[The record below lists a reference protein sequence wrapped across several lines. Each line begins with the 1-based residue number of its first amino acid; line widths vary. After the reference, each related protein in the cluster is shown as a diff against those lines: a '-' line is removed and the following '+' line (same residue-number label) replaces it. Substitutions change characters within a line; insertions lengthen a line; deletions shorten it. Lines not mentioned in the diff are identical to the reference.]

1 MFDHRKASGGPTRPQ
16 KIIIFILFAIGFVF
30 VVGSAIQLLWNWILV
45 DAAGMN
51 PINIWQ
57 AIGLLVLAR
66 ILFGGMFWGRRKHW
80 KKSKRKEWK
89 KKWHDMSPED
99 KEAFKQKWRER
110 CQNSSN
116 TNKTHEQGHSEM

>member
-1 MFDHRKASGGPTRPQ
+1 MFDHRKASGKPTRPQ

-51 PINIWQ
+51 PISIWQ

-66 ILFGGMFWGRRKHW
+66 ILFGGMFWGGRRQW
-80 KKSKRKEWK
+80 GKSKRAEWK
-89 KKWHDMSPED
+89 KKWRDMSPED

-110 CQNSSN
+110 CQKPNSEKPN
-116 TNKTHEQGHSEM
+116 DRGNVEL